1 MPETPASL
9 LERLRLRPDAA
20 SWQRLVELYTPLI
33 RNWLRPYQLQASDAD
48 DLTQEVLT
56 VLVRELP
63 NFHHDLRQGAFR
75 RWLRTITVNRLRTF
89 WRSRKTR
96 PVASGDVDFEQVLD
110 QLEKADSDLS
120 RRWDEEHDRHV
131 VRRLLELI
139 EPEFEPTTWQ
149 AFRML
154 TLEEKPTAAVA
165 AALGITPN
173 AARIAKSRVLN
184 RFRQEIDGLID

>member
-20 SWQRLVELYTPLI
+20 SWGRLVELYTPLI
-33 RNWLRPYQLQASDAD
+33 RNWLRPYHLQASDGD
-48 DLTQEVLT
+48 DLTQEVLA

-96 PVASGDVDFEQVLD
+96 PVGSGDVDFESVLD
-110 QLEKADSDLS
+110 QLETADSDLS

-139 EPEFEPTTWQ
+139 EPEFEPATWQ

-154 TLEEKPTAAVA
+154 TLEEKRTAQVA

-184 RFRQEIDGLID
+184 RFRQEINGLID

>member
-20 SWQRLVELYTPLI
+20 SWKRLVELYTPLI
-33 RNWLRPYQLQASDAD
+33 RNWLRPYHLQDSDSD
-48 DLTQEVLT
+48 DVTQEVLA

-96 PVASGDVDFEQVLD
+96 PVTGSDTEFEGMLD
-110 QLEKADSDLS
+110 QLEKADSDLT
-120 RRWDEEHDRHV
+120 RR
-131 VRRLLELI
+131 
-139 EPEFEPTTWQ
+139 
-149 AFRML
+149 
-154 TLEEKPTAAVA
+154 
-165 AALGITPN
+165 
-173 AARIAKSRVLN
+173 
-184 RFRQEIDGLID
+184 